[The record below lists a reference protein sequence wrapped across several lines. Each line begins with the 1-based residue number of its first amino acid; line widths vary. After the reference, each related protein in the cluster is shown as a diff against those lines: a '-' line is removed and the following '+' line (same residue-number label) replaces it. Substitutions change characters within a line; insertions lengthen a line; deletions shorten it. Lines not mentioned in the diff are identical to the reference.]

1 MNHVIFWAATEP
13 IDPETSTEGD
23 PIRARL
29 INTLVMIGLRHVA
42 KIEILRV
49 DPAPIATPAEE
60 IEGILLAGYLKPSR
74 MMY

>member
-1 MNHVIFWAATEP
+1 
-13 IDPETSTEGD
+13 
-23 PIRARL
+23 
-29 INTLVMIGLRHVA
+29 MIGLRHVA

-74 MMY
+74 MM